1 MTTAIILVAIALIFI
16 GFVLVSVRGTT
27 TAKGTLDD
35 IGTATGPVD
44 LRAFQNLTD
53 PKEDEFLR
61 SRLPAREFRRVQR
74 LRLRAAVEYVQ
85 RTANNAAVLLR
96 IAESMRQQDPAVAEI
111 SREIVNAALRL
122 RMNAMLVLAVL
133 YFRICFPSVTAPVE
147 RIAERYDDLRGQF
160 ARLAR
165 VQRPAEAGHLLASL

>member
-1 MTTAIILVAIALIFI
+1 MTVTILLVIAAVAFI
-16 GFVLVSVRGTT
+16 GVILLTVRGNAGAT
-27 TAKGTLDD
+27 GTLDD
-35 IGTATGPVD
+35 IGAATTPVD

-61 SRLPAREFRRVQR
+61 ARLPAREFRRVQR

-96 IAESMRQQDPAVAEI
+96 IAESTRQQDPAVAEI

-122 RMNAMLVLAVL
+122 RVNAMLVLAVL

-147 RIAERYDDLRGQF
+147 RIADRYDDLRGQF